1 MFWTAAVSERTTGV
15 LSTADLSPASFGMVM
30 ASGIVS
36 LGAHLLGMPMLARC
50 LFWLNLVIFAC
61 LWSLTALRLLRH
73 SKRFFADMVDHRRGP
88 GYFTMVAG
96 SAIVGAQ
103 FLLIGG
109 REGAAIVSF
118 AAGCLLWLLLT
129 YAIFASFTI
138 KRDKPNLEEGI
149 SGAWLLAVVATQSL
163 SVLGAMLA
171 PRFGPSE
178 RLTLNFFS
186 LSMWLWGGML
196 YIWTMVLIFYRYMFF
211 NLSPRDLTPPYWIN
225 MGAMAISTLAGALL
239 VEHSADA
246 PLLRSL
252 LPFLKGFTLFYWAA
266 GTWWLPM
273 LVVLG
278 IWRYLYAR
286 FPMRYDPQ
294 YWSVVFPIGMYA
306 VATHEMSRV
315 LAIGFLDSIPPL
327 FLYAALAAWVTVTAG
342 LGVDLRRR
350 MRRQSA
356 GAGDGRYPSPPQ

>member
-1 MFWTAAVSERTTGV
+1 M
-15 LSTADLSPASFGMVM
+15 
-30 ASGIVS
+30 
-36 LGAHLLGMPMLARC
+36 
-50 LFWLNLVIFAC
+50 
-61 LWSLTALRLLRH
+61 
-73 SKRFFADMVDHRRGP
+73 
-88 GYFTMVAG
+88 
-96 SAIVGAQ
+96 
-103 FLLIGG
+103 
-109 REGAAIVSF
+109 
-118 AAGCLLWLLLT
+118 T

-178 RLTLNFFS
+178 RLPLNFFS

-211 NLSPRDLTPPYWIN
+211 KLSPRDLTPPYWIN

-315 LAIGFLDSIPPL
+315 LAIGFLESIPPL